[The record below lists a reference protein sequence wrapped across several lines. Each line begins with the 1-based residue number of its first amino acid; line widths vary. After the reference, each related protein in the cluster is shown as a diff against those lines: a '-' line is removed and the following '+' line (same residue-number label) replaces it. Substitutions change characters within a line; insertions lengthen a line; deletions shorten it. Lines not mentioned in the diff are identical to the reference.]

1 MYCEILQYVIISM
14 LLIYFENCLQATVDS
29 LHTIVN
35 QKEETI
41 GRFQQLLKES
51 RDEHSQAAAR
61 LQEELRSL
69 QTALNNS
76 QQSYNR

>member
-1 MYCEILQYVIISM
+1 M
-14 LLIYFENCLQATVDS
+14 
-29 LHTIVN
+29 IVK

-61 LQEELRSL
+61 LQEELRTL

>member
-1 MYCEILQYVIISM
+1 LFVILFVIICS
-14 LLIYFENCLQATVDS
+14 LPHYFENHLQATIDS
-29 LHTIVN
+29 LQITVN

-76 QQSYNR
+76 HQSYSR

>member
-1 MYCEILQYVIISM
+1 VK
-14 LLIYFENCLQATVDS
+14 
-29 LHTIVN
+29 

-61 LQEELRSL
+61 LQEELRTL

-76 QQSYNR
+76 QQSYNRWG

>member
-1 MYCEILQYVIISM
+1 
-14 LLIYFENCLQATVDS
+14 LQATIDS
-29 LHTIVN
+29 LQIIVN

-51 RDEHSQAAAR
+51 RDEHGQAAAR

-76 QQSYNR
+76 QQSYSR